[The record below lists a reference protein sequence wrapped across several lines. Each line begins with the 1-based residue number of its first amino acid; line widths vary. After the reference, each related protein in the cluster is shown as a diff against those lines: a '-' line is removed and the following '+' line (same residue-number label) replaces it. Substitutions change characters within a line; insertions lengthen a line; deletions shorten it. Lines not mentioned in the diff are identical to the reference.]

1 MNAQEVFSYEY
12 LLITLAV
19 IVAFTGLNLFAVTKR
34 NRFMQEMATIAG
46 LLAAFGGMV
55 LVPGVMV
62 QRIDTGLGEW
72 ERIMLVAL
80 PLGTW
85 CGCMYLMK
93 RGLRRMPLP
102 EANPSPSL

>member
-34 NRFMQEMATIAG
+34 NRFMQEMATVAF
-46 LLAAFGGMV
+46 LLAGFGGMV
-55 LVPGVMV
+55 LVPGAMV
-62 QRIDTGLGEW
+62 RRTDAGLGEW

-85 CGCMYLMK
+85 YSCMCLMK
-93 RGLRRMPLP
+93 SGLRRMPLP
-102 EANPSPSL
+102 EVNP